1 MGSTFKTSTCRNGNH
16 KRCNRQDGSCGCF
29 CHGPAPE
36 MLEKVLASAPNGRP
50 EETAEEL
57 SARIERTGRRRVQ
70 RIGSQMRFM
79 RTCCWDLETS
89 NLNANFGIILC
100 SSIKTW
106 GGDTLTQ
113 RIDDDPD
120 YADHRWDDS
129 HLVEA
134 VRDELENYQVIVG
147 WNHVGFDLPMLES
160 RLVKHGL
167 RPLDKTNMCFVDMLW
182 ASRYRMRLSSNTLER
197 VIEYLSTKTQKTPLI
212 GEWWIR
218 AMAGD
223 REALDHIVEHNIK
236 DVESLEEVTEKLSR
250 FVKLQYKLVK

>member
-1 MGSTFKTSTCRNGNH
+1 MGSSGNARITNACKTGHCG
-16 KRCNRQDGSCGCF
+16 RCIHPNACDHA
-29 CHGPAPE
+29 CHGPD
-36 MLEKVLASAPNGRP
+36 LEKVNQHVGRI
-50 EETAEEL
+50 EETAQEL
-57 SARIERTGRRRVQ
+57 ATRIEKASRRKVQ
-70 RIGSQMRFM
+70 KIGEQMRFM

-89 NLNANFGIILC
+89 NLNANFGIILA
-100 SSIKTW
+100 SSIKPL
-106 GGDTLTQ
+106 GGEVVVH
-113 RIDDDPD
+113 RIDDDPN

-134 VRDELENYQVIVG
+134 VRNELENYQVIVG

-160 RLVKHGL
+160 RLIKHGL
-167 RPLDKTNMCFVDMLW
+167 RALDKTNMCFVDMLW

-197 VIEYLSTKTQKTPLI
+197 VIEYLDTKTKKTPLI

-223 REALDHIVEHNIK
+223 SAALDLIVEHNIK
-236 DVESLEEVTEKLSR
+236 DVESLEEVADKLSR